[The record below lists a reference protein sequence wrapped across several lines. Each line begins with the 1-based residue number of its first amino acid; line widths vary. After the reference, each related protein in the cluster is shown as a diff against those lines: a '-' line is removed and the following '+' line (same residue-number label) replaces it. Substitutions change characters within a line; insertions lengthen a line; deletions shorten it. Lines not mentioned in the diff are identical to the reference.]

1 MLKPTGFLI
10 VAAASLLFA
19 TLPAVVQG
27 QTYPARPVRLL
38 LGFPAGGPT
47 DVIARVLAQRLSGYW
62 GQPVVVE
69 NRPGADASIAME
81 IVAKAVP
88 DGHTLYMV
96 QPGIAINPALYKKVP
111 FDPIRDFAPITLI
124 GDVPN
129 LVAINPAVAAA
140 SLPEFIA
147 LAKAKKGQLFYGA
160 TSSPTML
167 ATELFNTMAGIRVV
181 RVNFKGAAPAI
192 TALISGEVQVLL
204 SGIGT
209 LLPLAKAGKVRAI
222 AITSAKRSVLAPEI
236 ATADENGVPGYITS
250 TWYGVA
256 APGATPRRIIDR
268 VNSDVRKALGEP
280 EVKARLLDQGIEPTP
295 NTPDQFA
302 AMIRAEIAKWAKV
315 VKDSG
320 LTIE

>member
-19 TLPAVVQG
+19 TLPTVAQG

>member
-1 MLKPTGFLI
+1 MLKRKGFLI
-10 VAAASLLFA
+10 VAAASLLLA
-19 TLPAVVQG
+19 AVPIAVRG

-81 IVAKAVP
+81 IVARAVP
-88 DGHTLYMV
+88 DGHTLYV
-96 QPGIAINPALYKKVP
+96 IQPGVAINPALYKSVP
-111 FDPIRDFAPITLI
+111 FDPIKDFAPITLI

-129 LVAINPAVAAA
+129 LVAIHPSVPAR
-140 SLPEFIA
+140 SLPDLIA
-147 LAKAKKGQLFYGA
+147 LAKVKKGQLFYGA

-167 ATELFNTMAGIRVV
+167 ATELFNTMAGIRLV
-181 RVNFKGAAPAI
+181 RVNFKGAPPAI
-192 TALISGEVQVLL
+192 TALVSGEVQVLL

-222 AITSAKRSVLAPEI
+222 AITSAKRSALAPEI
-236 ATADENGVPGYITS
+236 ATADESGVRGYVAT
-250 TWYGVA
+250 TWYGIS
-256 APGATPRRIIDR
+256 APGATPRRVIDR

>member
-1 MLKPTGFLI
+1 MFKPTGFLI
-10 VAAASLLFA
+10 VAAATLLFA
-19 TLPAVVQG
+19 TLPAAVQG